1 MNNIG
6 NRWHGLNAIPSF
18 ILGLL
23 WLCGHVSTGLAAD
36 AASPSDQAKAWRAA
50 VIETQAQVA
59 SLDPNSEV
67 FAAAAEQ
74 FSVRGERQFPVP
86 WDWCL
91 QDAGPDFGPWLSP
104 STVAV
109 AAQKATAN
117 VLAELG
123 TTGRDLQGEFDRLV
137 SHSSTGQELVGR
149 ASPPAESSTG
159 ILPATPE
166 SMGGTHMLRSR
177 AGTHDLREQGQD
189 GRATGQWLDLYL
201 RAAELRREVRLRN
214 LRQQYPRWIFTK
226 HCILGGSHY
235 AYTEGQSDAQNE
247 RQFEPGAALC
257 RLELEGA
264 ECRVRALIE
273 DSDGVIRDP
282 DVSWDGRRVLFAWK
296 KSDRKDDYHL
306 YEMTVATKSV
316 KQLTQGLG
324 FADYEGVYL
333 PNGDILFNSTRCVQ
347 TVDCWWTEVS
357 NLYTCSGEGRHLRR
371 LTFDQVHDNFPT
383 VMPDGRIV
391 YTRWEYQDR
400 GQLFVQGLFQ
410 MNPNGTGQT
419 EFYANDSWFPTSLL
433 HARGIPGTQKV
444 VAIFSGHHT
453 RQVGKLGIVD
463 PARGRQ
469 ENAGTQL
476 IAPVRQTPAER
487 IDFYGQDGE
496 LFQYPYPLSESEF
509 VVACAPLGWS
519 RRPTLFKLYWIAADG
534 RRELLAADPD
544 ISCGQAVPLA
554 VRPRPPV
561 RPSLI
566 DYGKTAGTCY
576 LQDVYAGPGLAGI
589 ARGTIKKLRVIGLE
603 YRAAGVGWN
612 YNVGPA
618 GDALACT
625 PVAVGNGSWD
635 VKVVLGDATVHPDGS
650 AFFTVPARMPVYFQA
665 IDARG
670 YAVQTMRSWATL
682 QPGENASCAGCHEA
696 KNSTPAAGPGASMA
710 MKAGPQALIPFYD
723 PPRGFSFA
731 HEIQPILDRHCI
743 RCHNDTGK
751 WEERLA
757 RAAALFTLGP
767 QAVSRVEGVPPL
779 CVAGILPAIRGR
791 DALDTKEQG
800 QDALATGIAD
810 RESALSLLG
819 TPVVEDLAKR
829 RWSASYLA
837 LVRTTEQTLEG
848 HRYLAG
854 TTNDAMVNWVG
865 AQSEPNM
872 LAPYAAGAARSRLLS
887 MLADGH
893 YGVQL
898 TTGDIEK
905 LACWIDLQVPFCGS
919 YEEANQW
926 TGEQQQTYRHF
937 LEKRRRM
944 EELERRNIAEWSKAQ
959 TASLRTSARVESK
972 KAGKEESKNARS
984 TSVSKASRLRIAGGT
999 PATRG
1004 SDAQDAFLSPIAL
1017 AASGT
1022 GNELY
1027 VIAATG
1033 QQLLVIDRTT
1043 CAVSRRIPLP
1053 EAPSGITISPDG
1065 KNLYVT
1071 AGLPQGLVLVIDPQ
1085 TGAVRARIPAG
1096 YSPTAPVLSEDG
1108 NTLFVCDRYRSRLLA
1123 VDVAAQKIKAELPVG
1138 REPVAA
1144 ARTPDGRFVLVA
1156 NLLPAGPA
1164 TGPTVAA
1171 EVVAVSTADLTVAA
1185 RIALLNGST
1194 SVRGICVSPDGR
1206 HAYVVHTLA
1215 HYQLPTTQ
1223 VDRGWMNTSALSIVE
1238 TATWRR
1244 INTILLDDVDHGAAN
1259 PWDVACTADGQ
1270 WLCVSHA
1277 GTHEVSIIDRPGL
1290 HRVVAKDVSPLH
1302 DASGSQDASS
1312 DLSFLVDL
1320 RRRIR
1325 LPGKGPRGIAIA
1337 GQTLY
1342 AAEYFS
1348 DSAAAVDLSAASSVE
1363 GIVSRASSPRIEGGT
1378 PSTRREAF
1386 DVRSIPLGPT
1396 PEPTVVR
1403 RGEMLF
1409 HDADLCFQQWQ
1420 SCASCHPDARADG
1433 LNWDLLNDG
1442 LGTPKNTRSLLWAHR
1457 TPPAMSLG
1465 VRETAEAAV
1474 RAGIRH
1480 IQFVVRPEADAAA
1493 IDAYLKSLQ
1502 PLPSPY
1508 AAEAGA
1514 KDVSPLLDARIQGGK
1529 RVFEKAGCQKCHTPP
1544 LYTSR
1549 KAYDVGTGA
1558 GREAGQAFDTPTLV
1572 ELWRTAPYLH
1582 DGRAATLEELLTTF
1596 NPGDRHGKT
1605 SSLST
1610 AELDDLVAFLLS
1622 L

>member
-1 MNNIG
+1 MNNG
-6 NRWHGLNAIPSF
+6 ENRPHGLKP
-18 ILGLL
+18 ILLSAFGFL

-36 AASPSDQAKAWRAA
+36 AASPSEQGKAWRTA
-50 VIETQAQVA
+50 VIETQAEMA
-59 SLDPNSEV
+59 SLDPNGEA
-67 FAAAAEQ
+67 FAEAAEQ
-74 FSVRGERQFPVP
+74 FSVRGERQFPMP

-91 QDAGPDFGPWLSP
+91 QDAGPDFGPWLSTA
-104 STVAV
+104 TVSV
-109 AAQKATAN
+109 VAQKATAN

-123 TTGRDLQGEFDRLV
+123 TAGRNLQREFDRLV
-137 SHSSTGQELVGR
+137 SQSSGQ
-149 ASPPAESSTG
+149 ASLPTESSTG
-159 ILPATPE
+159 ILPVTSE
-166 SMGGTHMLRSR
+166 SMGGTPMLRSR

-189 GRATGQWLDLYL
+189 GLATGQWLDLYL
-201 RAAELRREVRLRN
+201 RAAEMRRDVRLRG

-257 RLELEGA
+257 RLELDGA
-264 ECRVRALIE
+264 ECRVHTLIE

-296 KSDRKDDYHL
+296 KSDRQDDYHL
-306 YEMTVATKSV
+306 YEMSVADDSV
-316 KQLTQGLG
+316 KQLTRGLG

-357 NLYTCSGEGRHLRR
+357 NLYTCSGDGRYLRR

-383 VMPDGRIV
+383 VLPDGRIV

-400 GQLFVQGLFQ
+400 GQLFVQSLFQ
-410 MNPNGTGQT
+410 MNPDGTGQT

-469 ENAGTQL
+469 ENSGTQL
-476 IAPVRQTPAER
+476 IAPVRQTAAER

-496 LFQYPYPLSESEF
+496 LFQYPYPVRANHDSPLQDSEF

-519 RRPTLFKLYWIAADG
+519 RQPTLFKLYWIAADG
-534 RRELLAADPD
+534 RRELLAADPN
-544 ISCGQAVPLA
+544 ISCGQAAPLA

-561 RPSLI
+561 RPNI
-566 DYGKTAGTCY
+566 VDYDKTAGTCY
-576 LQDVYAGPGLAGI
+576 LQDIYAGRGLAGI
-589 ARGTIKKLRVIGLE
+589 ARGTVKKLRVVGLQ

-612 YNVGPA
+612 YNAGPA
-618 GDALACT
+618 GEALACT
-625 PVAVGNGSWD
+625 PVAIGNGSWD
-635 VKVVLGDATVHPDGS
+635 VKVVLGDATVRPDGS
-650 AFFTVPARMPVYFQA
+650 AFFTVPARMPIYFQA
-665 IDARG
+665 IDERG

-696 KNSTPAAGPGASMA
+696 KNSTPPAGAGTSMA
-710 MKAGPQALIPFYD
+710 MRTGPQYLIPFHGS
-723 PPRGFSFA
+723 PHGFSFSR
-731 HEIQPILDRHCI
+731 EIQPVLDRHCT
-743 RCHNDTGK
+743 RCHND
-751 WEERLA
+751 A
-757 RAAALFTLGP
+757 
-767 QAVSRVEGVPPL
+767 SSM
-779 CVAGILPAIRGR
+779 GILPMSSRAILALPSIDSVHGR
-791 DALDTKEQG
+791 DARDTHG
-800 QDALATGIAD
+800 QDARATFQSPPGTRTSAAD
-810 RESALSLLG
+810 ESAFSLLG
-819 TPVVEDLAKR
+819 KPVVEDLAKR
-829 RWSASYLA
+829 QWSASYLA
-837 LVRTTEQTLEG
+837 LVRPTEQTQEG
-848 HRYLAG
+848 HQYLAG

-872 LAPYAAGAARSRLLS
+872 LAPCAAGAARSRLLS

-893 YGVQL
+893 HGVQL
-898 TTGDIEK
+898 ATEDIEK

-926 TGEQQQTYRHF
+926 TGEQQRTYSHF

-959 TASLRTSARVESK
+959 TASLRANARDEGRK
-972 KAGKEESKNARS
+972 GKKEEDKNVS
-984 TSVSKASRLRIAGGT
+984 PTSVSKASRLRTAGGT
-999 PATRG
+999 PATRD
-1004 SDAQDAFLSPIAL
+1004 SHAQDAFLSPVTL

-1033 QQLLVIDRTT
+1033 RQLLVIDRTT
-1043 CAVSRRIPLP
+1043 SAVSRRIPLP

-1065 KNLYVT
+1065 KSLYVT
-1071 AGLPQGLVLVIDPQ
+1071 AGLPQGLVVVIDSQ

-1096 YSPTAPVLSEDG
+1096 YSPTAPVLGEDG
-1108 NTLFVCDRYRSRLLA
+1108 GTLFVCDRYRSRLLA
-1123 VDVAAQKIKAELPVG
+1123 IDLTAQKIKAELPVG

-1171 EVVAVSTADLTVAA
+1171 EVVAVSTADLTIAA
-1185 RIALLNGST
+1185 HVPLLNGST
-1194 SVRGICVSPDGR
+1194 SVRGICMSPDGR
-1206 HAYVVHTLA
+1206 YAYAVHTLA

-1223 VDRGWMNTSALSIVE
+1223 VDRGWMNTSALSIIE
-1238 TATWRR
+1238 IGTWRR
-1244 INTILLDDVDHGAAN
+1244 INTVLLDDVDHGAAN
-1259 PWDVACTADGQ
+1259 PWDVACTGDGR

-1277 GTHEVSIIDRPGL
+1277 GTHEISIIDCPGL
-1290 HRVVAKDVSPLH
+1290 HQKLGT
-1302 DASGSQDASS
+1302 GSQDVSS

-1325 LPGKGPRGIAIA
+1325 LPGKGPRGLAIA

-1348 DSAAAVDLSAASSVE
+1348 DSVTAVELAADAKGA
-1363 GIVSRASSPRIEGGT
+1363 IK
-1378 PSTRREAF
+1378 
-1386 DVRSIPLGPT
+1386 SILLGPV
-1396 PEPTVVR
+1396 PEPTAVR

-1474 RAGIRH
+1474 RAGIQH

-1493 IDAYLKSLQ
+1493 IDAYLKSLR

-1508 AAEAGA
+1508 AAEVGA
-1514 KDVSPLLDARIQGGK
+1514 KDVSPLLDARIQRGK
-1529 RVFEKAGCQKCHTPP
+1529 RVYEKAGCQKCHTPP
-1544 LYTSR
+1544 LYTSC
-1549 KAYDVGTGA
+1549 KAYDVGTGT
-1558 GREAGQAFDTPTLV
+1558 GREASQAFDTPTLV

-1605 SSLST
+1605 SRLSAT
-1610 AELDDLVAFLLS
+1610 ELDDLVAFLCS

>member
-1 MNNIG
+1 MSDMG
-6 NRWHGLNAIPSF
+6 NRPHGLKP
-18 ILGLL
+18 ILLSAFGFL
-23 WLCGHVSTGLAAD
+23 WLCWCAGKSSATDG
-36 AASPSDQAKAWRAA
+36 ASPFEQGRAWRAA
-50 VIETQAQVA
+50 VIEAQAEMA
-59 SLDPNSEV
+59 SLDSNSEA
-67 FAAAAEQ
+67 FAKAAEE
-74 FSVRGERQFPVP
+74 FSVRGERQFPVV

-91 QDAGPDFGPWLSP
+91 QDAGPDFGPWLAA
-104 STVAV
+104 STMPV

-123 TTGRDLQGEFDRLV
+123 AAGRDLQREFDGIV
-137 SHSSTGQELVGR
+137 NQSSTGQEPAER

-159 ILPATPE
+159 ILPVTEE
-166 SMGGTHMLRSR
+166 SMGGTPM
-177 AGTHDLREQGQD
+177 LREQGQD
-189 GRATGQWLDLYL
+189 GLVTGQWLDLYL
-201 RAAELRREVRLRN
+201 RAAELRRERRLQD

-264 ECRVRALIE
+264 ECRVRTLIE

-296 KSDRKDDYHL
+296 KSDREDDYHL
-306 YEMTVATKSV
+306 YEMSVADGSV

-357 NLYTCSGEGRHLRR
+357 NLYACNGEGRYLRR
-371 LTFDQVHDNFPT
+371 LTFDQVHDNLPT

-410 MNPNGTGQT
+410 MNPDGTGQT
-419 EFYANDSWFPTSLL
+419 EFYANNSWFPTSLL

-469 ENAGTQL
+469 ENAGTRL
-476 IAPVRQTPAER
+476 IAPVRETPAER
-487 IDFYGQDGE
+487 IDYYGQDGE

-509 VVACAPLGWS
+509 VVACAPLGWP

-534 RRELLAADPD
+534 RRELLAADAD
-544 ISCGQAVPLA
+544 ISCGQPVPLA
-554 VRPRPPV
+554 VRSRPPV
-561 RPSLI
+561 RPHVI

-576 LQDVYAGPGLAGI
+576 LQDIYAGPGLAGI
-589 ARGTIKKLRVIGLE
+589 TRGTIKKLRAIGLK

-612 YNVGPA
+612 YNAGPA
-618 GDALACT
+618 GEALACT
-625 PVAVGNGSWD
+625 PVALGNGSWD

-650 AFFTVPARMPVYFQA
+650 AFLIVPTRMPIYFQA

-696 KNSTPAAGPGASMA
+696 KNSTPASGPGTSMA
-710 MKAGPQALIPFYD
+710 MKAGPQELIPFHGSA
-723 PPRGFSFA
+723 RGFSFA
-731 HEIQPILDRHCI
+731 REIQPILDRHCTQ
-743 RCHNDTGK
+743 CHNDARGIGGQSPPYAGAGSR
-751 WEERLA
+751 EPSLA
-757 RAAALFTLGP
+757 IGTNADK
-767 QAVSRVEGVPPL
+767 
-779 CVAGILPAIRGR
+779 VAF
-791 DALDTKEQG
+791 
-800 QDALATGIAD
+800 
-810 RESALSLLG
+810 SLLG

-829 RWSASYLA
+829 QWSASYLS
-837 LVRTTEQTLEG
+837 LVRTTEQTMEG

-854 TTNDAMVNWVG
+854 TTNNALVNWVG

-872 LAPYAAGAARSRLLS
+872 LPPYAAGAARSRLLS

-898 TTGDIEK
+898 APEDVEK
-905 LACWIDLQVPFCGS
+905 LACWIDLQVPFCGE

-926 TGEQQQTYRHF
+926 TGEQQRTYAHF

-944 EELERRNIAEWSKAQ
+944 EELERRDIAEWSKAQ
-959 TASLRTSARVESK
+959 AASLRASARVEGK
-972 KAGKEESKNARS
+972 KVRKEEGKN
-984 TSVSKASRLRIAGGT
+984 VSPT
-999 PATRG
+999 
-1004 SDAQDAFLSPIAL
+1004 FLSPTAL

-1022 GNELY
+1022 GNGLY

-1033 QQLLVIDRTT
+1033 QQLLIIDRTT
-1043 CAVSRRIPLP
+1043 SAVSRRIPLP
-1053 EAPSGITISPDG
+1053 EVPSGITISPDG

-1071 AGLPQGLVLVIDPQ
+1071 VGLPQGVVLVIDAQ
-1085 TGAVRARIPAG
+1085 TGDVRARIPAG

-1123 VDVAAQKIKAELPVG
+1123 IDSAAQKIKAELPVG

-1171 EVVAVSTADLTVAA
+1171 EVVAVNTADLTVAA
-1185 RIALLNGST
+1185 RVALLNGST

-1206 HAYVVHTLA
+1206 YAYVVHTLA

-1223 VDRGWMNTSALSIVE
+1223 VDRGWMNTSALSIIE

-1244 INTILLDDVDHGAAN
+1244 ISTILLDDVDHGAAN
-1259 PWDVACTADGQ
+1259 PWDVACTGDGQ

-1277 GTHEVSIIDRPGL
+1277 GTHEISIIDRQGL
-1290 HRVVAKDVSPLH
+1290 HRKLGTD
-1302 DASGSQDASS
+1302 SQDVSS
-1312 DLSFLVDL
+1312 DLSFLIDL
-1320 RRRIR
+1320 RRRVR
-1325 LPGKGPRGIAIA
+1325 LAGKGTRGVAIA

-1348 DSAAAVDLSAASSVE
+1348 DSVAVVEVAADAK
-1363 GIVSRASSPRIEGGT
+1363 GMIK
-1378 PSTRREAF
+1378 
-1386 DVRSIPLGPT
+1386 SIPLGPS

-1409 HDADLCFQQWQ
+1409 HDADLCFQRWQ
-1420 SCASCHPDARADG
+1420 SCTSCHPDARADG

-1493 IDAYLKSLQ
+1493 IDAYLKSLK

-1508 AAEAGA
+1508 VADIRA
-1514 KDVSPLLDARIQGGK
+1514 KDVSPLLAARIQRGK
-1529 RVFEKAGCQKCHTPP
+1529 RVYKKAGCQECHTPP
-1544 LYTSR
+1544 LYTAR
-1549 KAYDVGTGA
+1549 KAYDVGTGT

-1582 DGRAATLEELLTTF
+1582 DGRAATLAELLTTF

-1605 SSLST
+1605 SRLSAT
-1610 AELDDLVAFLLS
+1610 ELDDLVAFLLS